1 MLFQVQSDWPL
12 INLIENAPVDT
23 VSCETYKE
31 ARIVSRNVIPT
42 NFKDKTVMLTKFCIQ
57 RYQIGP
63 QSKGNTVLPCRGRIR
78 GVGNESNIGTT
89 QAYDIVIVGNA

>member
-1 MLFQVQSDWPL
+1 
-12 INLIENAPVDT
+12 
-23 VSCETYKE
+23 
-31 ARIVSRNVIPT
+31 
-42 NFKDKTVMLTKFCIQ
+42 MLTTFSIQ

-63 QSKGNTVLPCRGRIR
+63 QSKGNTVLPCRGCIR

>member
-1 MLFQVQSDWPL
+1 
-12 INLIENAPVDT
+12 
-23 VSCETYKE
+23 
-31 ARIVSRNVIPT
+31 
-42 NFKDKTVMLTKFCIQ
+42 MLTKFCIQ

-63 QSKGNTVLPCRGRIR
+63 QPKGNTVLPGRGRIR